1 MKNITCVNELMNEWM
16 NMHVSENCR
25 TKFTWR
31 WKPRPTTQFSLTIK
45 DLRFRSVLGFPSR
58 SCKAKSPDS
67 NSSIV
72 HGRLAT
78 TNSKLFKT
86 GPAGNWVR
94 SSARTNTLDTGF
106 SMRSGRKFRV
116 RDFWYRR
123 RRRTK
128 KVEVRL
134 EREEG
139 NEGTETNGGR
149 FVFSCC
155 LAWLG

>member
-1 MKNITCVNELMNEWM
+1 
-16 NMHVSENCR
+16 
-25 TKFTWR
+25 
-31 WKPRPTTQFSLTIK
+31 
-45 DLRFRSVLGFPSR
+45 
-58 SCKAKSPDS
+58 
-67 NSSIV
+67 
-72 HGRLAT
+72 
-78 TNSKLFKT
+78 
-86 GPAGNWVR
+86 VR